1 MDSMAVDGVA
11 PSSDAL
17 SDAQDYI
24 DGRRTLDE
32 IVEDVRRRHTR
43 SADECRDDR

>member
-1 MDSMAVDGVA
+1 MTVDGVA
-11 PSSDAL
+11 PSPDAV

-32 IVEDVRRRHTR
+32 IVADVRRRHMR
-43 SADECRDDR
+43 PPEEDCDER